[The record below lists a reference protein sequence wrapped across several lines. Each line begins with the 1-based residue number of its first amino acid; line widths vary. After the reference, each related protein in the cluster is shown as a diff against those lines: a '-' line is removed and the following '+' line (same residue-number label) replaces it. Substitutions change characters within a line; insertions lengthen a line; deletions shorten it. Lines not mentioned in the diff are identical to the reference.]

1 MIGKRKRLIRRLL
14 RVGLACAI
22 VLAAAVTAAY
32 IFRNALAQRF
42 VVPRVESAVSAALGL
57 DVRIEGVELGAFGQL
72 EVVGLTSRGD
82 HPSTGILDVGFDRL
96 TVVFS
101 PWGAIRGRPD
111 AVEKIVL
118 VAPRLDIQLDA
129 KPLLP
134 SFDQGAPR
142 PPESGPHQLPSIE
155 IAGADVRLRTKVD
168 SLHLTGVDFRLDG
181 TEIRLD
187 VRGAEGDW
195 RPPRFEAVPQPIE
208 ARVRCVGSTEPWD
221 EIALDTLSLG
231 GREYARDLRV
241 DLREAGVVKF
251 YGDLPGWGA
260 RLTAGSVVG
269 DILDLTFRGD
279 GGDLKPIVA
288 LFTDWPVPHARA
300 TGDFRLVLPLDELKS
315 WQASTDME
323 LTEIRWPEYSLTA
336 LDAHV
341 TGRRGRDGLLAGE
354 ALLISV
360 AWQGS
365 AAVDLHGPFR
375 VQDIG
380 EPGGFEA
387 AFDAGFVSPAGGR
400 GDVAARI
407 QEIGLVVRDGRLH
420 IDDLSG
426 EDLASF
432 GLAGGLSSTVHA
444 ASLDAS
450 FDGPIAEPA
459 AWSGRAALRAAG
471 SHWEDGESVRASAQA
486 TLGSCVL
493 RLDPLQVET
502 CEVAADVRVAV
513 SFDPARTAVFVAA
526 DELRGVIGGT
536 SFEVGP
542 PVVFE
547 AAARSG
553 GFVARLEPA
562 LAWGLGGGGLLAAS
576 AASDGGLSAALHVDG
591 VDLARVPASWRGGEN
606 GFFSVTGGVFA
617 ADVSLDQAV
626 LAGLIE
632 PRLEVEAS
640 VREASVEVV
649 EKGSPRIVG
658 GVAARLI
665 AEANGSR
672 LLLHEISVARDGMS
686 CALRATVP
694 LRWEPL
700 PVPVEGEPFEA
711 SVRADLTDLAM
722 LPFLHSG
729 FRDLSGRV
737 IASGSASGRVSF
749 NAPDFLSTLE
759 LSADATLLN
768 AVVKRLDVSPPI
780 TDASAQLH
788 LEGRVLRLEQLTA
801 KMYNEPFHAIGEV
814 RTRFPWDIGGFG
826 LESVDIRLDSPGA
839 LLVRQPKVRA
849 RGKVDL
855 RLSGTPGNLV
865 LGGAVDITRA
875 YYLQDVSLAPRRGA
889 KLPLS
894 LFSFRDPPLD
904 TLQFNVTVR
913 STRGIAIRNNVAS
926 TRATADLLLQ
936 GTGEQ
941 PLLTGT
947 ISTDEGFVRFAE
959 TPLKLRSSYVELVP
973 QDPMNPRLQIVFG
986 ERFRVYEVT
995 CSITGTL
1002 EDPEVLLD
1010 SSPPLE
1016 REKILVLITT
1026 GMTIEEVEDR
1036 GVSRV
1041 AAVKA
1046 AKYVGHRLARYFSS
1060 GDPTETSFF
1069 ERFSVE
1075 TESAQWADQEDP
1087 IRVEYRLIE
1096 HLIRDEDELFLQGE
1110 RDEYG
1115 DYNFNLGVRF
1125 ELY

>member
-1 MIGKRKRLIRRLL
+1 
-14 RVGLACAI
+14 
-22 VLAAAVTAAY
+22 
-32 IFRNALAQRF
+32 
-42 VVPRVESAVSAALGL
+42 
-57 DVRIEGVELGAFGQL
+57 VELGAFGQL

-82 HPSTGILDVGFDRL
+82 HPSTGVLDVGFDRL

-155 IAGADVRLRTKVD
+155 IADADVRLRTKVD

-181 TEIRLD
+181 TELRLD

-336 LDAHV
+336 LDARV

-407 QEIGLVVRDGRLH
+407 QEIGFVVRDGRLH

-471 SHWEDGESVRASAQA
+471 SHWDDGESVRASAQA

-547 AAARSG
+547 AAARNG

-562 LAWGLGGGGLLAAS
+562 LAWGLGGGGC
-576 AASDGGLSAALHVDG
+576 
-591 VDLARVPASWRGGEN
+591 WR
-606 GFFSVTGGVFA
+606 
-617 ADVSLDQAV
+617 QA
-626 LAGLIE
+626 
-632 PRLEVEAS
+632 PRPTA
-640 VREASVEVV
+640 
-649 EKGSPRIVG
+649 
-658 GVAARLI
+658 
-665 AEANGSR
+665 
-672 LLLHEISVARDGMS
+672 
-686 CALRATVP
+686 
-694 LRWEPL
+694 
-700 PVPVEGEPFEA
+700 
-711 SVRADLTDLAM
+711 
-722 LPFLHSG
+722 G
-729 FRDLSGRV
+729 FRRRFTWT
-737 IASGSASGRVSF
+737 A
-749 NAPDFLSTLE
+749 STLHG
-759 LSADATLLN
+759 S
-768 AVVKRLDVSPPI
+768 
-780 TDASAQLH
+780 
-788 LEGRVLRLEQLTA
+788 
-801 KMYNEPFHAIGEV
+801 
-814 RTRFPWDIGGFG
+814 
-826 LESVDIRLDSPGA
+826 
-839 LLVRQPKVRA
+839 
-849 RGKVDL
+849 
-855 RLSGTPGNLV
+855 
-865 LGGAVDITRA
+865 
-875 YYLQDVSLAPRRGA
+875 PRRGA
-889 KLPLS
+889 AEKMASSPS
-894 LFSFRDPPLD
+894 RGEFSPRMC
-904 TLQFNVTVR
+904 R
-913 STRGIAIRNNVAS
+913 STKPCSLGSSSRAS
-926 TRATADLLLQ
+926 RSKHPSARPA
-936 GTGEQ
+936 
-941 PLLTGT
+941 
-947 ISTDEGFVRFAE
+947 S
-959 TPLKLRSSYVELVP
+959 RSSRRDLRASGRRGGP
-973 QDPMNPRLQIVFG
+973 ADRRG
-986 ERFRVYEVT
+986 ERISAPPARDFGRARRRELRAARDGAAPV
-995 CSITGTL
+995 GTA
-1002 EDPEVLLD
+1002 
-1010 SSPPLE
+1010 SSPG
-1016 REKILVLITT
+1016 R
-1026 GMTIEEVEDR
+1026 R
-1036 GVSRV
+1036 
-1041 AAVKA
+1041 
-1046 AKYVGHRLARYFSS
+1046 
-1060 GDPTETSFF
+1060 
-1069 ERFSVE
+1069 
-1075 TESAQWADQEDP
+1075 
-1087 IRVEYRLIE
+1087 
-1096 HLIRDEDELFLQGE
+1096 
-1110 RDEYG
+1110 
-1115 DYNFNLGVRF
+1115 
-1125 ELY
+1125 